1 MRNKTK
7 VINIGNVK
15 IGRGNP
21 IAIQSMT
28 NAKNIDDIINQI
40 NLLSDSGCEIIRC
53 AVADF
58 EMAQSLKII
67 KRNIKIPLVADIH
80 FDYRLAIEAIKNGAD
95 KIRINPGNIGSNDR
109 VKLILDTA
117 KQYQIPIRIGVN
129 AGSLEKSILK
139 KYNGVTMQGLAQSAL
154 NFIDMFNAYDFDNI
168 VVSVKSSSVP
178 LSIGAYKI
186 LSENTDY
193 PLHVGITEAGINT
206 VKSSVGLGAILSI
219 GIGDTIRVS
228 LTDNPL
234 NEVEC
239 AKEILS
245 ALELRKFGIEFI
257 SCPTCART
265 QIDLIKIASQV
276 KERCKNIQ
284 KNIKVA
290 VMGCAVN
297 GPGEA
302 KDAHIGIA
310 GGKNAGFIFKD
321 GVIIKKVREQDIV
334 DELINQIN
342 LL

>member
-206 VKSSVGLGAILSI
+206 VKSSVGSCLRMIYVNISAVLKLDEEQDFINNFI
-219 GIGDTIRVS
+219 KS
-228 LTDNPL
+228 LTFN
-234 NEVEC
+234 
-239 AKEILS
+239 KS
-245 ALELRKFGIEFI
+245 
-257 SCPTCART
+257 
-265 QIDLIKIASQV
+265 
-276 KERCKNIQ
+276 
-284 KNIKVA
+284 
-290 VMGCAVN
+290 
-297 GPGEA
+297 
-302 KDAHIGIA
+302 
-310 GGKNAGFIFKD
+310 GFICFTFS
-321 GVIIKKVREQDIV
+321 IKM
-334 DELINQIN
+334 L
-342 LL
+342 